1 MLRLA
6 SKIVGSAA
14 LAAILFSQSF
24 TGSISGLVTDSSGAV
39 VPQAAIVVTD
49 VGRNT
54 SFRTESNDSGFYLI
68 GQLSPGSYNVSV
80 EKSGFKKYALDALPL
95 STQQKASVDIA
106 LEVGTLVDSVSVTGQ
121 AQLVESTNSTLG
133 AVVENKRILDLPLNG
148 RNIFNLA
155 ALVPGV
161 FMVRQTGGIADSFT
175 ANRFIVNGGQE
186 STGDILLDG
195 VTATVS
201 HNIST
206 IPAVSAIPSVE
217 GIQEFKIQTNAYS
230 AEYGRS
236 GGGLVTLVTKSGT
249 NDLHGSVYEFL
260 RNSKLDANNFFQNRA
275 GRPLGSFKRNQ
286 FGASLGGPITVPK
299 IYNGKNKTFFFFNY
313 EGQRI
318 MAASPAL
325 HTVPSALEKKGDF
338 SQTFNA
344 QGELKVIYDPQTT
357 RPDPD
362 KAGAFLRSPFPGNVI
377 PQNRLD
383 PVALKMQTYYPEGNS
398 PGLAFSHQNNL
409 VLQAAYPQPQDRIE
423 FKIDHIINDRQRVF
437 GRYTFM
443 DSVYSKPNYW
453 GNIADPGC
461 CDPMNQRLQNGALDY
476 LNTLNNTT
484 VLNIR
489 YGFGRVSG
497 NRYPWSKGFQVS
509 TLGLPASIDQISN
522 QPVFPTVTI
531 QDYTQLGPN
540 GGDVYLMGD
549 VTHNILANISKVSGR
564 HSLRFGVDMRFNMVN
579 YGQLGTPSGTFNFE
593 RVMTQ
598 GPDPRAS
605 TASGG
610 VGYASFLLGAGSNGA
625 AGPGGGSITH
635 QIRPANANKYY
646 AAYIQDDFKL
656 SHKITINAGLRWD
669 FEGGVT
675 ERYDHLAAIDP
686 YIKNPI
692 SDKIGMNVTGG
703 YLFAGDSLGRRA
715 IRNTSPRQINP
726 RIGIVYELN
735 PKTVIRTG
743 YGVFFGLPS
752 YAASSGYTSNAFQSS
767 TPWLATID
775 GVNLNATLSNP
786 FPSGYN
792 FSNGS
797 KDGLLSQLGQGLSGA
812 IPDTLQP
819 VYSQQWNIN
828 IQRNLGRDMLFEI
841 AYAGNRGT
849 HLALSSQLDQLR
861 PEQLGLGNALLEL
874 VPNPFYGFVT
884 AGALAQ
890 PTIQRGQLLRPFPL
904 WNGVTAT
911 NAAYSNSNY
920 NALQMRFEKRFSSG
934 FSLLSSYTFSKTL
947 SDGADGL
954 WNNNGA
960 QIIRN
965 WYCRACDYS
974 ISSYDQPHR
983 FVSNVTYELPLG
995 RGKAFGKN
1003 WNRFADTLLGQWQV
1017 NGILTLSQGQPLRF
1031 TTAQNTSNSFGG
1043 GQTPDT
1049 TGVSAKLSSGQN
1061 IDRWFDT
1068 AQFTQPAPFT
1078 FGNMA
1083 RSIAQL
1089 RNANAKL
1096 LDFSVFK
1103 SFRIVERMRAELR
1116 GEAFNLTN
1124 TPLFGNPGTVLNTPT
1139 FGVVTTQ
1146 ENSPRQVQAAL
1157 KIVF

>member
-1 MLRLA
+1 MLRFFSQMLPMLVLP
-6 SKIVGSAA
+6 SV
-14 LAAILFSQSF
+14 LFSQSF

-39 VPQAAIVVTD
+39 VPQAAVTVTD
-49 VGRNT
+49 LGRNT
-54 SFRTESNDSGFYLI
+54 TFRTESNDSGFYLV
-68 GQLSPGSYNVSV
+68 GQLSPGSYRVGV
-80 EKSGFKKYALDALPL
+80 EKVGFKKYTLDALPL
-95 STQQKASVDIA
+95 STQQKLSMDMV
-106 LEVGTLVDSVSVTGQ
+106 LEVGALVDSVSVTAE

-161 FMVRQTGGIADSFT
+161 FMVRQTNGIADSFT

-236 GGGLVTLVTKSGT
+236 GGGLVTLVTKSGS
-249 NDLHGSVYEFL
+249 NDLHGSLYEFL

-286 FGASLGGPITVPK
+286 FGASLGGPISIPK
-299 IYNGKNKTFFFFNY
+299 LYNGKNKTFFFFDY

-318 MAASPAL
+318 LAASPAL
-325 HTVPSALEKKGDF
+325 HTVPSALEKAGDF

-344 QGELKVIYDPQTT
+344 QGQLKVIYDPATT
-357 RPDPD
+357 RPDPA
-362 KAGAFLRSPFPGNVI
+362 KPGAFLRSPFPNNVI
-377 PQNRLD
+377 PQNRMD
-383 PVALKMQTYYPEGNS
+383 PVALKMQTYYPEANS

-423 FKIDHIINDRQRVF
+423 FKIDQIFNDRQRMF

-549 VTHNILANISKVSGR
+549 VTHSILANMSKVTGR
-564 HSLRFGVDMRFNMVN
+564 HSLRFGVDVRFNLVN

-605 TASGG
+605 TGNAG

-625 AGPGGGSITH
+625 SGPGGGSITH

-646 AAYIQDDFKL
+646 AAYIQDDFKV
-656 SHKITINAGLRWD
+656 SHKITVNVGFRWD

-686 YIKNPI
+686 YVKNPV

-715 IRNTSPRQINP
+715 IRNTSPRQVNP
-726 RIGIVYELN
+726 RIGVVYELN

-743 YGVFFGLPS
+743 YGIFFGLPS

-792 FSNGS
+792 FSNGT
-797 KDGLLSQLGQGLSGA
+797 KDGLLSQVGLGLSGA

-819 VYSQQWNIN
+819 VYSQQWNFN

-849 HLALSSQLDQLR
+849 HLALSTQLDQLR
-861 PEQLGLGNALLEL
+861 PEQLSLGNSLLEL
-874 VPNPFYGFVT
+874 VPNPFYGTVT
-884 AGALAQ
+884 VGALAQ

-934 FSLLSSYTFSKTL
+934 FSLLSSYTFSKTM

-954 WNNNGA
+954 WNNNGF

-983 FVSNVTYELPLG
+983 FVSNVTYELPIG
-995 RGKAFGKN
+995 KGKALGSS
-1003 WNRFADTLLGQWQV
+1003 WNRFTDLLLGQWQM

-1049 TGVSAKLSSGQN
+1049 TGVSANLGSART

-1083 RSIAQL
+1083 RSTAQL
-1089 RNANAKL
+1089 RNANARL
-1096 LDFSVFK
+1096 LDFSLFK

-1139 FGVVTTQ
+1139 FGVVTGQ
-1146 ENSPRQVQAAL
+1146 ENSPRQVQIGL
-1157 KIVF
+1157 KILF

>member
-1 MLRLA
+1 MVRPILGVLWICA
-6 SKIVGSAA
+6 VPF
-14 LAAILFSQSF
+14 LLFSQSF

-39 VPQAAIVVTD
+39 VPQAAITVTD
-49 VGRNT
+49 LVRNT
-54 SFRTESNDSGFYLI
+54 SFRTESNDSGFYVV
-68 GQLSPGSYNVSV
+68 GQLSPASYRVHV
-80 EKSGFKKYALDALPL
+80 EKVGFKKYALDALPL
-95 STQQKASVDIA
+95 STQQKVSLDVV
-106 LEVGTLVDSVSVTGQ
+106 LEVGALVDSVSVTAE

-161 FMVRQTGGIADSFT
+161 FMVRQTSGIADSFT

-236 GGGLVTLVTKSGT
+236 GGGLVTLVTKSGS
-249 NDLHGSVYEFL
+249 NDFHGSVYEFL

-275 GRPLGSFKRNQ
+275 GRALGSFKRNQ
-286 FGASLGGPITVPK
+286 FGASIGGPVSIPK
-299 IYNGKNKTFFFFNY
+299 LYSGKNKTFFFFNY

-318 MAASPAL
+318 LAASPAL
-325 HTVPSALEKKGDF
+325 HTVPSQLEKAGDF

-344 QGELKVIYDPQTT
+344 QGQLKVIYDPQTT
-357 RPDPD
+357 RPDPAR
-362 KAGAFLRSPFPGNVI
+362 AGAFIRSPFPDNKI
-377 PQNRLD
+377 PSNRLD
-383 PVALKMQTYYPEGNS
+383 PVALKMQTYYPEANS

-423 FKIDHIINDRQRVF
+423 FKIDQVFSERQRMF

-453 GNIADPGC
+453 GNIVDPGC

-476 LNTLNNTT
+476 LNTLNSTT

-509 TLGLPASIDQISN
+509 TLGLPASIDQVSN

-549 VTHNILANISKVSGR
+549 VTHSILANLSKVTGR
-564 HSLRFGVDMRFNMVN
+564 HSLRFGVDVRFNLVN

-605 TASGG
+605 TANAG

-625 AGPGGGSITH
+625 SGPGGGSITH

-646 AAYIQDDFKL
+646 AAYIQDDFKV
-656 SHKITINAGLRWD
+656 SRKVTVNAGFRWD

-686 YIKNPI
+686 YVKNPV
-692 SDKIGMNVTGG
+692 SDKIGMPVTGG

-715 IRNTSPRQINP
+715 IRHTSPRQINP

-735 PKTVIRTG
+735 SKTVVRSG
-743 YGVFFGLPS
+743 YGIFYGLPS

-767 TPWLATID
+767 TPWLATLD

-792 FSNGS
+792 FSNGT
-797 KDGLLSQLGQGLSGA
+797 KDGLLSQVGLGLSGA

-819 VYSQQWNIN
+819 VYSQQWNFN

-841 AYAGNRGT
+841 AFAGNRGT
-849 HLALSSQLDQLR
+849 HLALSTQLDQLR
-861 PEQLGLGNALLEL
+861 PEQLSLGNSLLEL
-874 VPNPFYGFVT
+874 VPNPFFGVVT
-884 AGALAQ
+884 VGALAQ

-904 WNGVTAT
+904 WNGVSAT

-983 FVSNVTYELPLG
+983 FVSNVTYELPIG
-995 RGKAFGKN
+995 KGKALGN
-1003 WNRFADTLLGQWQV
+1003 HWNTFMDLALGQWQM

-1049 TGVSAKLSSGQN
+1049 TGVSANLGAART

-1068 AQFTQPAPFT
+1068 AQFSQPAPFT

-1083 RSIAQL
+1083 RSTAQL
-1089 RNANAKL
+1089 RNANARL
-1096 LDFSVFK
+1096 LDFSLFK

-1139 FGVVTTQ
+1139 FGIVTSQ
-1146 ENSPRQVQAAL
+1146 ENSPRQVQIGL
-1157 KIVF
+1157 KILF

>member
-1 MLRLA
+1 
-6 SKIVGSAA
+6 
-14 LAAILFSQSF
+14 
-24 TGSISGLVTDSSGAV
+24 
-39 VPQAAIVVTD
+39 
-49 VGRNT
+49 
-54 SFRTESNDSGFYLI
+54 
-68 GQLSPGSYNVSV
+68 
-80 EKSGFKKYALDALPL
+80 
-95 STQQKASVDIA
+95 
-106 LEVGTLVDSVSVTGQ
+106 
-121 AQLVESTNSTLG
+121 
-133 AVVENKRILDLPLNG
+133 
-148 RNIFNLA
+148 
-155 ALVPGV
+155 
-161 FMVRQTGGIADSFT
+161 MVRQTSGIADSFT

-249 NDLHGSVYEFL
+249 NDFHGSLYEFL
-260 RNSKLDANNFFQNRA
+260 RNSVFDANNFFQNRI
-275 GRPLGSFKRNQ
+275 GRNLASFKRNQ
-286 FGASLGGPITVPK
+286 FGASLGGPILIPK
-299 IYNGKNKTFFFFNY
+299 LYNGKNKTFFFFDY

-318 MAASPAL
+318 LQAVPAL
-325 HTVPSALEKKGDF
+325 QTVPSDLEKAGNF
-338 SQTFNA
+338 TQTFNA
-344 QGELKVIYDPQTT
+344 QGQMKVIYDPVTT
-357 RPDPD
+357 RPDP
-362 KAGAFLRSPFPGNVI
+362 ANPGAFLRSPFPGNII

-383 PVALKMQTYYPEGNS
+383 PVALNIQKYYPEPNN

-409 VLQAAYPQPQDRIE
+409 ALQASYPQPQDRVE
-423 FKIDHIINDRQRVF
+423 FKVDQVFNDRQRMF

-476 LNTLNNTT
+476 LNTINNTT

-509 TLGLPASIDQISN
+509 TLGLPSSIDLVSN

-549 VTHNILANISKVSGR
+549 VTHSLLANLSKVSGR
-564 HSLRFGVDMRFNMVN
+564 HSLRFGVDVRFNLVN

-605 TASGG
+605 TGAGG

-625 AGPGGGSITH
+625 SGPGGGSITH

-656 SHKITINAGLRWD
+656 SRKVSVNAGLRWD

-686 YIKNPI
+686 SVKNPV
-692 SDKIGMNVTGG
+692 SDQIGTTVTGG
-703 YLFAGDSLGRRA
+703 YLFAGGSLGRRA
-715 IRNTSPRQINP
+715 IRNTSPKAVNP
-726 RIGIVYELN
+726 RLGMVYELGS
-735 PKTVIRTG
+735 KTVVRAG

-752 YAASSGYTSNAFQSS
+752 YAANSAYTSNAFQSS
-767 TPWLATID
+767 TPWLATLD

-786 FPSGYN
+786 FPNGFN
-792 FSNGS
+792 FSNGT
-797 KDGLLSQLGQGLSGA
+797 KDGLLSQIGQGLSGA

-819 VYSQQWNIN
+819 VYSQQWNLN
-828 IQRNLGRDMLFEI
+828 IQRNLGRDMLFEV

-849 HLALSSQLDQLR
+849 HLALSSQLDQLL
-861 PEQLGLGNALLEL
+861 PSQLALGNSLLQL
-874 VPNPFYGFVT
+874 VKNPFYGIVT
-884 AGALAQ
+884 VGALAQ
-890 PTIQRGQLLRPFPL
+890 PTVQAGQLLRPFPL

-911 NAAYSNSNY
+911 NAAWSSSNY
-920 NALQMRFEKRFSSG
+920 HALQTRFEKRYSNG
-934 FSLLSSYTFSKTL
+934 FSLLASYTFSKTL

-954 WNNNGA
+954 WNNNGF
-960 QIIRN
+960 QVIRN
-965 WYCRACDYS
+965 WYCRKCDYS

-983 FVSNVTYELPLG
+983 FVTNVTYELPFG
-995 RGKAFGKN
+995 RGKTFGHN
-1003 WNRFADTLLGQWQV
+1003 WNRLTDTIIGQWQM

-1043 GQTPDT
+1043 GQTPDS
-1049 TGVSAKLSSGQN
+1049 TGKSAALSGSQQT

-1068 AQFTQPAPFT
+1068 SQFVQPAPFT
-1078 FGNMA
+1078 FGNVA
-1083 RSIAQL
+1083 RSTAQL
-1089 RNANAKL
+1089 RNANAKN
-1096 LDFSVFK
+1096 LDFSLFK
-1103 SFRIVERMRAELR
+1103 TFRITERIRADLR

-1124 TPLFGNPGTVLNTPT
+1124 TPLFGNPGTVLNSAT
-1139 FGVVTTQ
+1139 FGVVTSQ
-1146 ENSPRQVQAAL
+1146 ENNPRQVQLGL
-1157 KIVF
+1157 KILF